1 MKRSITLLLLA
12 LVISVTVSAQSRR
25 GLYINEVL
33 PNNENSVVDE
43 YGYHSAWIEFYN
55 STYAPINLATCYVT
69 TEDVYKNDLK
79 DGKLQTQNIK
89 TDGKVPAIPR
99 GDSRTIIAPR
109 EHALYW
115 LDGLNDRGVF
125 HLRVR
130 LNDFEPTWIGVFDS
144 DGITLIDQVE
154 VPVLPADQSIALK
167 LDGKNDGSADCWNK
181 NDSDPTPHAYNHMA
195 DFMAQKRL
203 FKEKDRH
210 GFLMAIMAMSV
221 VFSAL
226 LVLSIAFWLIG
237 KISKRHRVKSKL
249 EAHGVDDDDTT
260 HELAQVDTAEEIAAI
275 ALALHEHFNA
285 HDNESNVLTINK
297 VKKLYSPWNSKIYS
311 LRETP
316 RR

>member
-1 MKRSITLLLLA
+1 MLLA
-12 LVISVTVSAQSRR
+12 LTVALGAMAQGRR

-33 PNNENSVVDE
+33 PDNQNSVVDE
-43 YGYHSAWIEFYN
+43 YGQHCAWIEFYN

-69 TEDVYKNDLK
+69 TDEKYRNDLQ
-79 DGKLQTQNIK
+79 GFKLQTQNIK
-89 TDGKVPAIPR
+89 SDGVVPAIPR
-99 GDSRTIIAPR
+99 GDERTIIAPR

-125 HLRVR
+125 HLRVT
-130 LNDFEPTWIGVFDS
+130 LNPLSSTWIGVFDS

-154 VPVLPADQSIALK
+154 VPVLPADVSYALRA
-167 LDGKNDGSADCWNK
+167 DGVDDGEASWENAN
-181 NDSDPTPHAYNHMA
+181 NPTPHAYNHIA
-195 DFMAQKRL
+195 DFMAQKRR
-203 FKEKDRH
+203 FKEEDPH
-210 GFLMAIMAMSV
+210 GFKMAVMAMGV

-237 KISKRHRVKSKL
+237 QISKGRRVRSKL
-249 EAHGVDDDDTT
+249 KAHDIDAPVRG
-260 HELAQVDTAEEIAAI
+260 HELAKVDTAEEIAAI
-275 ALALHEHFNA
+275 AMALHEHFNA